1 MRETPDQTAR
11 VGGYA
16 GDKKCKSSFDDS
28 NSDELGPHPA
38 SSNRTLGLLVDPWG
52 NRSPSRARTAFG
64 KTDSP
69 PGLVSVRGSV
79 CRRIRCELAT
89 NQFIAD
95 VRPCLCPQED
105 CQNYIRILVRSGP
118 GKLLVCG
125 TNSFKPICR
134 DYAVQSGSSF
144 GAAGVERDPV
154 THRKYTRGQ
163 AINHNG
169 RMIGSCSHKAAASV
183 SEKVS
188 IALRSHVSCSPTPA
202 AKSPV
207 DARNYSATMGIPLQ
221 GLCLS
226 RSSNTGWTTTR
237 YQELQYRVDQKSI
250 PVAPI
255 QGRPQLD
262 TRSFN
267 TEWTIS
273 QYQEL
278 QYRLDHNSIPGAPIS
293 GVDQNSIS
301 PPRKDS
307 VRSSENV
314 VEAACAVDAW
324 SSKSV
329 IAVNHQS
336 LIISCHSLER
346 KATNP
351 ATFNCLEELAIA
363 NRALA
368 TLWCAWAHP
377 TGQDRTRVRTP
388 MPVVFRNIVNVSTS
402 DLNLHIALEKS
413 ALVISSPRHP
423 PSLLPGP
430 LHTFIFSEPPMTISP
445 LYSASIKIFF
455 LLARLATTLAHVF
468 PRQWEAPFSLIGQG
482 QAAVEDKRLL
492 KFRLSASLDL

>member
-134 DYAVQSGSSF
+134 DYAVQ
-144 GAAGVERDPV
+144 
-154 THRKYTRGQ
+154 
-163 AINHNG
+163 
-169 RMIGSCSHKAAASV
+169 AAASV

-237 YQELQYRVDQKSI
+237 YQVDQKSI

-278 QYRLDHNSIPGAPIS
+278 QYRLDHNSIPGAPIQ
-293 GVDQNSIS
+293 GGPQLNT
-301 PPRKDS
+301 
-307 VRSSENV
+307 SS
-314 VEAACAVDAW
+314 
-324 SSKSV
+324 
-329 IAVNHQS
+329 
-336 LIISCHSLER
+336 
-346 KATNP
+346 
-351 ATFNCLEELAIA
+351 FNTE
-363 NRALA
+363 
-368 TLWCAWAHP
+368 W
-377 TGQDRTRVRTP
+377 
-388 MPVVFRNIVNVSTS
+388 
-402 DLNLHIALEKS
+402 
-413 ALVISSPRHP
+413 
-423 PSLLPGP
+423 
-430 LHTFIFSEPPMTISP
+430 TIS
-445 LYSASIKIFF
+445 
-455 LLARLATTLAHVF
+455 
-468 PRQWEAPFSLIGQG
+468 
-482 QAAVEDKRLL
+482 
-492 KFRLSASLDL
+492 